1 MQQGVWQEL
10 IEQATRETTTAR
22 QRLMRHRLELDQ
34 AETQQKQLKM
44 FRQDYAD
51 QASAAGGRMSLS
63 RLMHLR
69 AFIDN
74 LDVAIAQLSA
84 QIEHLHTLNA
94 EAQARL
100 SERRARQLAL
110 EKLVSMRTARQ
121 ASARDR
127 REQAAI
133 DDLIQ
138 AHAHRSR

>member
-1 MQQGVWQEL
+1 MQHGVWQEL
-10 IEQATRETTTAR
+10 IEQATRETNDAR
-22 QRLMRHRLELDQ
+22 QRLMRRRVELEN
-34 AETQQKQLKM
+34 AENQEKQLRM

-84 QIEHLHTLNA
+84 QIEQLHTLNA
-94 EAQARL
+94 EAQLRL
-100 SERRARQLAL
+100 SDRRARQLAL
-110 EKLVSMRTARQ
+110 EKLVSVRTAREV
-121 ASARDR
+121 AARDR

-138 AHAHRSR
+138 VHARRSR